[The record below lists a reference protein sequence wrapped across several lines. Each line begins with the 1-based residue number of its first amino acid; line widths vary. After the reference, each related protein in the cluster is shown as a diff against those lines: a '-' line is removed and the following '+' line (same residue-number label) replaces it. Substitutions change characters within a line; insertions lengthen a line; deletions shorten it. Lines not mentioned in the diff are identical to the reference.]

1 MHNHLCGQVGS
12 YEIGNMTKFTSTLQ
26 MFKGTNQ
33 LKALPVFIGHFF
45 QASLEPLIKVGL
57 LEILLIMGRFDEVGL
72 QNA

>member
-1 MHNHLCGQVGS
+1 MRNHLCGQVGS

-33 LKALPVFIGHFF
+33 LKALPVFIGHVF
-45 QASLEPLIKVGL
+45 QAKLEPLIKVGL
-57 LEILLIMGRFDEVGL
+57 LKILLIMGRFDEVGL